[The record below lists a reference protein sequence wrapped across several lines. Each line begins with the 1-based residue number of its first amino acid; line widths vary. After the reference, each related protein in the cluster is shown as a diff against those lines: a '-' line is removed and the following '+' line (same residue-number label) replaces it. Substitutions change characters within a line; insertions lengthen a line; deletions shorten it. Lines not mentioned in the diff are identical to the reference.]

1 MGEGCWAAITKC
13 HRLGGLNT
21 EIYGLRVLEARSPKS
36 PCWQGWCLLRVVKE
50 RSVLGHAPWCAD
62 GLLLPGSLHIIFT
75 LFMPWCPIFSFLEEH
90 QYYWIRV
97 PLNDLIFHLITSVKI
112 LAPNKVTF

>member
-50 RSVLGHAPWCAD
+50 NLVYSVLLAAGGVLA
-62 GLLLPGSLHIIFT
+62 IFRT
-75 LFMPWCPIFSFLEEH
+75 LVL
-90 QYYWIRV
+90 
-97 PLNDLIFHLITSVKI
+97 
-112 LAPNKVTF
+112 